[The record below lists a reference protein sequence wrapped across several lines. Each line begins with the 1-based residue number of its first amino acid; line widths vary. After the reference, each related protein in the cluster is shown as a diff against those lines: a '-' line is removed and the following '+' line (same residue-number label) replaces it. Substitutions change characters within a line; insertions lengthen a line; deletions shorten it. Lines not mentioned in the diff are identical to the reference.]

1 MNRLIFTVL
10 AGALLAATCARAD
23 GLSDN
28 QQFLRTLREQS
39 AARQQMT
46 FVPSQQGPGMPAGED
61 MQWIENMQ
69 QRMQSRIAPGSQAR
83 PDALYFL
90 SFSIPEEGLKLMVPE
105 AKRLHIPALVNGLID
120 NNFRKTVQAV
130 FRLTRDKNAGGVQI
144 DPVQFERYD
153 IRAVPALVVTC
164 EAGYDRLSGNL
175 KLKEALARI
184 AAEGECRDTARRLLH
199 DAGEGE

>member
-1 MNRLIFTVL
+1 MNRLNYTVL
-10 AGALLAATCARAD
+10 AGALLSAACVRAD

-28 QQFLRTLREQS
+28 QQFLHALREQS

-46 FVPSQQGPGMPAGED
+46 FDPSPDGPERPSGAD
-61 MQWIENMQ
+61 QQWIENL
-69 QRMQSRIAPGSQAR
+69 QRRVQSRIAPDSQAR

-90 SFSIPEEGLKLMVPE
+90 SFSIPESGLKLMVPE
-105 AKRLHIPALVNGLID
+105 AKRLHIAALVNGLIE
-120 NNFRKTVQAV
+120 NNFRKTAEAV
-130 FRLTRDKNAGGVQI
+130 FRLSRDGQNGGVQI
-144 DPVQFERYD
+144 DPVQFERYN

-184 AAEGECRDTARRLLH
+184 AEEGECRDTARKLLRN
-199 DAGEGE
+199 AGEGE